1 MHNSKEILEISK
13 ALDNPTSIYMD
24 PKQRTQIY
32 VAFQQVAER
41 FRRMECALDAL
52 KKTKQVTVQGRE
64 DRRVAVPC
72 REFRVGFKRRGDKM
86 LGANGQEFSELLK
99 TIVLMGL
106 LLAAISGLCAAIC
119 KHSKRY
125 REDHD
130 YFDR

>member
-52 KKTKQVTVQGRE
+52 KKTKQVT
-64 DRRVAVPC
+64 
-72 REFRVGFKRRGDKM
+72 
-86 LGANGQEFSELLK
+86 
-99 TIVLMGL
+99 
-106 LLAAISGLCAAIC
+106 
-119 KHSKRY
+119 Y
-125 REDHD
+125 REGKIVAWRCPVESLEWVLNEEGIKCLELTDKNFLN
-130 YFDR
+130 Y